1 MQKDD
6 SFCIISGFSFN
17 KSEKTLIKQLV
28 FRNLTFIDHYNEQ
41 SHILMLH
48 CHQSIK
54 DDYVIQH
61 AEVTSANVF
70 ALVTIEYYRIQI
82 FARFS

>member
-1 MQKDD
+1 MTVFALFQ
-6 SFCIISGFSFN
+6 GFPSIN
-17 KSEKTLIKQLV
+17 LKKTLIKQLV
-28 FRNLTFIDHYNEQ
+28 FRNLKLIDLYNEQ
-41 SHILMLH
+41 SHILMSH

-70 ALVTIEYYRIQI
+70 ALVTIEYYKIQI